1 MRKENISLN
10 DALEE
15 YVLRR
20 NSKEANVDY
29 DWMHELYSVL
39 TDENMKDEYDAF
51 KSTFY
56 VTDQE
61 EECIIKSY
69 DEVEN
74 LQRKLL
80 LYEIAEA
87 FKANVFEGAEKEE
100 LLKIYEV
107 TEDEVETIFL
117 DFYYSSKSIKDIAK
131 EQKISEFSVKQR
143 LYRIRNKIRKEGN

>member
-1 MRKENISLN
+1 M
-10 DALEE
+10 EE
-15 YVLRR
+15 YVLRK

-51 KSTFY
+51 KNTFY

-69 DEVEN
+69 DEIEN

-87 FKANVFEGAEKEE
+87 FKANV
-100 LLKIYEV
+100 LK
-107 TEDEVETIFL
+107 
-117 DFYYSSKSIKDIAK
+117 K
-131 EQKISEFSVKQR
+131 QK
-143 LYRIRNKIRKEGN
+143 RKNY